1 MKKLSILL
9 AALIIGLWAH
19 LWPQE
24 ISAASSAKAEI
35 SPEILKN
42 VFPQADRFGL
52 EDGNPPAIPAYSND
66 ELIGY
71 VFSSRKVAGTTGFSG
86 KPLDFVIGVDRD
98 AKIAGVHLQ
107 EHHEPILVI
116 GVEDADLHR
125 HIGQYIGLNA
135 TDLVSAGVTS
145 IFAGSAG
152 DTHGL
157 DGITGASITTA
168 VFNDTIMRSSK
179 IIARS
184 RGFILDSAEGEESLV
199 DYDRF
204 RPLTWPALLDEGVV
218 VKLSLSNRDVA
229 AAFKEQ
235 GISKEVLA
243 EFSAAP
249 DSAFI
254 DLYAA
259 LATPALIG
267 RNLFG
272 DHLFN
277 KLSSQFDPD
286 DEILFV
292 AANGRFSFKGTS
304 WVRSGLFDRLQL
316 VQGGRTIRLTGDMH
330 RRLDN
335 LQVKG
340 GDDFRETALFV
351 LPSSVGF
358 NPAEPWRL
366 ELLIPRA
373 YENEAGATRHAF
385 AEFTLPYQLPAEIDR
400 SGVKNAEDSASQ
412 TPLWK
417 KVWFEA
423 RWKVVILLAALLLLL
438 TALVIQDL
446 IERRPKVY
454 RAFRLSFLC
463 FTAIW
468 IGWYAGAQLSVLN
481 VITFVQSLLTGFHW
495 EFFLL
500 GPLIFILWSFVAVA
514 LLFWGRG
521 VYCGWLCPFGALQ
534 ELLNEVARAFRVP
547 QLRIPF
553 AIHERLWPIKYILF
567 LALLG
572 LSFYSVRETV
582 ILGEA
587 EPFKTVYS
595 LTFNREWG
603 FVLYAVGL
611 LAIGLFIERFYC
623 RYLCPLGGALAIP
636 ARMRM
641 FEWLKRRPQCGRE
654 CHICA
659 QHCTVDAIHPDG
671 HINPNECIYCMNC
684 QIIYYNDHVC
694 PPVMRRRERHEAY
707 KEAHDGVVS
716 GDQDKG
722 P

>member
-1 MKKLSILL
+1 MKWLTILL
-9 AALIIGLWAH
+9 AAVFIG

-24 ISAASSAKAEI
+24 MSAAPSAKVEV
-35 SPEILKN
+35 SPEILKS
-42 VFPQADRFGL
+42 VFPEADRFGP

-98 AKIAGVHLQ
+98 ARIVGVHLL

-116 GVEDADLHR
+116 GIDDADLHR

-135 TDLVSAGVTS
+135 TDRVSAGPKGL
-145 IFAGSAG
+145 FGGAAG
-152 DTHGL
+152 DVHEV
-157 DGITGASITTA
+157 DGITGASITTS
-168 VFNDTIMRSSK
+168 VFNDTILRASK
-179 IIARS
+179 IVARS
-184 RGFILDSAEGEESLV
+184 RGFIPDSGEGEEGGV

-204 RPLTWPALLDEGVV
+204 RPLTWPELIDEGAVAR
-218 VKLSLSNRDVA
+218 LSLSNADIA
-229 AAFKEQ
+229 TALEKQ
-235 GISKEVLA
+235 GVPEKVLA
-243 EFSAAP
+243 EFSTAP
-249 DSAFI
+249 DGTFI

-259 LATPALIG
+259 LATPALVG

-277 KLSSQFDPD
+277 KLSSQFNPG
-286 DEILFV
+286 DEFLFV

-304 WVRSGLFDRLQL
+304 WVRSGVFDRLQL
-316 VQGGRTIRLTGDMH
+316 VQGGRTIRLIKDMH
-330 RRLDN
+330 MRLDN
-335 LQVKG
+335 LQVEG
-340 GDDFRETALFV
+340 GDEFRETALFV
-351 LPSSVGF
+351 IPPSVEF

-366 ELLIPRA
+366 ELLISRA
-373 YENEAGATRHAF
+373 YENEAGSARHAF
-385 AEFTLPYQLPAEIDR
+385 VEFTLPYQLPTEIDR
-400 SGVKNAEDSASQ
+400 GSGVNDAASAAQ
-412 TPLWK
+412 KPLWK
-417 KVWFEA
+417 KVWFES
-423 RWKVVILLAALLLLL
+423 RGKVGILVVALLLLL

-454 RAFRLSFLC
+454 RTFRLGFLC

-534 ELLNEVARAFRVP
+534 ELLNEIARAFRVP

-582 ILGEA
+582 VLGEA

-595 LTFNREWG
+595 LSFNREWG

-694 PPVMRRRERHEAY
+694 PPMIRRRERHEAY
-707 KEAHDGVVS
+707 TEAHDEAVA
-716 GDQDKG
+716 KG
-722 P
+722 KGA